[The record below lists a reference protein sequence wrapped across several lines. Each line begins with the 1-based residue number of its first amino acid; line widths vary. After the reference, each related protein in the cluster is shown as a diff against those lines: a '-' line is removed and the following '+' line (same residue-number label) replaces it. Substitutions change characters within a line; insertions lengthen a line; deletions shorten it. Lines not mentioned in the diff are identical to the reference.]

1 MLVQSVVMNITM
13 FLMIHLCVR
22 VRRNNAIMHM
32 RERVFSG
39 TDGVISAVHGKGD
52 DGGGVINIRRSSS
65 TNLTA
70 TAAGANATTSTTV
83 TANLNNTTSIGIGSA
98 LVTQPSDAGGQPRP
112 LKKSRSRHYILDFD
126 SRYFWQWTDFQSYV
140 DFMLVVWAVGAA
152 ITYLMLSVT
161 WFMETIG
168 FLAVFTEAMLGLP
181 QFVRN
186 YKNKSTHGMSICM
199 VIMWTAGDMFKTGYF
214 ILRHAPTQFW
224 ICGTLQ
230 VSLDLAILLQV
241 YIYRKNPAPRSVNNN
256 NSNKNSIHSHR
267 HHSSIRSTSRAADS
281 QHQPLGSPGNGCTL
295 LSSPDSND
303 TAPILPGRR
312 DVGVGCNRLLGLAP
326 LATACSSSAASSF
339 YNSIL
344 GAECSV
350 SLRSRDRS
358 SLTPGRNS
366 QTAVGKSGRLATR
379 FQHSKSHSISSSP
392 RETTP
397 VRNSAVI
404 SVRGGSDKF
413 SDRQKTASLPLP
425 KRRQLSLSAHETTT
439 LGLEEGSNDRH
450 NVSDDQQPSSHV
462 NIPTEETF
470 NGCSLA
476 GDNCSF
482 DTATSG
488 LCGPHQARDSSCTL
502 NSNSYKEQYILGCGH
517 YRSNLKH
524 YDALLA
530 GGGCVVTGPPK
541 DDNVD
546 ALAMVE
552 FGERKEQ
559 HANASSTCKQPEPE
573 RCEKQEDEKIATVQP
588 KTHHYP
594 TNAKSLE
601 DIL

>member
-1 MLVQSVVMNITM
+1 MDWIINDELGLTVGHLVGWTSASFMVVGGVLPYIPQYRQIKQTQDPEGFSLHVCLALLVANTLRILFWFSSRYELPLLVQSVVMNITM

-39 TDGVISAVHGKGD
+39 TDGGVISEVHGKGG

-70 TAAGANATTSTTV
+70 TVAGANATTSTTV
-83 TANLNNTTSIGIGSA
+83 TANLSNTTSIGIGSA

-241 YIYRKNPAPRSVNNN
+241 YIYRKNPAPRNA
-256 NSNKNSIHSHR
+256 HR
-267 HHSSIRSTSRAADS
+267 
-281 QHQPLGSPGNGCTL
+281 
-295 LSSPDSND
+295 
-303 TAPILPGRR
+303 
-312 DVGVGCNRLLGLAP
+312 
-326 LATACSSSAASSF
+326 
-339 YNSIL
+339 
-344 GAECSV
+344 
-350 SLRSRDRS
+350 
-358 SLTPGRNS
+358 
-366 QTAVGKSGRLATR
+366 
-379 FQHSKSHSISSSP
+379 
-392 RETTP
+392 
-397 VRNSAVI
+397 
-404 SVRGGSDKF
+404 
-413 SDRQKTASLPLP
+413 
-425 KRRQLSLSAHETTT
+425 
-439 LGLEEGSNDRH
+439 
-450 NVSDDQQPSSHV
+450 
-462 NIPTEETF
+462 
-470 NGCSLA
+470 
-476 GDNCSF
+476 GD
-482 DTATSG
+482 
-488 LCGPHQARDSSCTL
+488 
-502 NSNSYKEQYILGCGH
+502 
-517 YRSNLKH
+517 
-524 YDALLA
+524 
-530 GGGCVVTGPPK
+530 
-541 DDNVD
+541 
-546 ALAMVE
+546 
-552 FGERKEQ
+552 
-559 HANASSTCKQPEPE
+559 
-573 RCEKQEDEKIATVQP
+573 
-588 KTHHYP
+588 
-594 TNAKSLE
+594 
-601 DIL
+601 

>member
-1 MLVQSVVMNITM
+1 M
-13 FLMIHLCVR
+13 
-22 VRRNNAIMHM
+22 
-32 RERVFSG
+32 
-39 TDGVISAVHGKGD
+39 D
-52 DGGGVINIRRSSS
+52 
-65 TNLTA
+65 A
-70 TAAGANATTSTTV
+70 T
-83 TANLNNTTSIGIGSA
+83 
-98 LVTQPSDAGGQPRP
+98 
-112 LKKSRSRHYILDFD
+112 DFD
-126 SRYFWQWTDFQSYV
+126 SRYFWQWTDFQSYL
-140 DFMLVVWAVGAA
+140 DFMLVVWAVGAV
-152 ITYLMLSVT
+152 ITYVMLSVT

-241 YIYRKNPAPRSVNNN
+241 YIYRKNPAPRNVNNN
-256 NSNKNSIHSHR
+256 NSNKNSIHSYR
-267 HHSSIRSTSRAADS
+267 NHSSIRSSGGRPVDQQQS
-281 QHQPLGSPGNGCTL
+281 MGSPGNGCTL
-295 LSSPDSND
+295 LSSPDSHD

-312 DVGVGCNRLLGLAP
+312 DIGVGCNRLQGLAP
-326 LATACSSSAASSF
+326 LATACTSSAASSF
-339 YNSIL
+339 YNSML

-366 QTAVGKSGRLATR
+366 QTTVGKGNRLATR

-404 SVRGGSDKF
+404 SVRGGSEKF

-425 KRRQLSLSAHETTT
+425 KRRQLSLSAHETAN
-439 LGLEEGSNDRH
+439 LGGEECNDH
-450 NVSDDQQPSSHV
+450 NVSDEHQPSLHV
-462 NIPTEETF
+462 NVPTEETY
-470 NGCSLA
+470 NGSSFA

-482 DTATSG
+482 DTTSG
-488 LCGPHQARDSSCTL
+488 LCGPQQARDSSCTL

-530 GGGCVVTGPPK
+530 GGGCVAELRK
-541 DDNVD
+541 DDD
-546 ALAMVE
+546 AEGLAMVE
-552 FGERKEQ
+552 FGERKG
-559 HANASSTCKQPEPE
+559 NTDASSN
-573 RCEKQEDEKIATVQP
+573 KQEPASAVIEATADERIATVQP